1 MVIRAHSRLFQ
12 SGSGEVKVWMGHRVK
27 QSSKVDADEGGKLL
41 LNLLDCFGDTRNPR
55 FP

>member
-1 MVIRAHSRLFQ
+1 MVIRAHSRLLQ
-12 SGSGEVKVWMGHRVK
+12 SGSGEVTCRRVK

-41 LNLLDCFGDTRNPR
+41 LHLLDCFGDTRNAR